1 MPPSLPPQSF
11 INPRL
16 IPSGYAGLRNGSQDL
31 NLDYVQSFE
40 KISPRFDKGMQ
51 PLHREINDFNR
62 RYEDSKIYANDP
74 ASHVI
79 RLQPY
84 RSRSNPGP
92 VDRYAVQSSGLLSN
106 GNNSL

>member
-1 MPPSLPPQSF
+1 MPGAY
-11 INPRL
+11 
-16 IPSGYAGLRNGSQDL
+16 SGHRNGSTEL

-40 KISPRFDKGMQ
+40 KISPRFDRGLQ
-51 PLHREINDFNR
+51 PYNREVGEFSR

-79 RLQPY
+79 RLLPY

-92 VDRYAVQSSGLLSN
+92 VDRYAV
-106 GNNSL
+106 